1 MLKIFLTTLEKIFTN
16 VVKCFVTCKWMN
28 GTWMNFLDEKSKK
41 MLFVGQVWITQ
52 VGKNG

>member
-1 MLKIFLTTLEKIFTN
+1 
-16 VVKCFVTCKWMN
+16 MN

-52 VGKNG
+52 VGKNEQRGTNGNLLSHHN